1 MNNLQKKFTYS
12 QIVVTL
18 VLIALMGTWMTSL
31 MMYNAP
37 TYVVYVLPLV
47 ALGIAGVWIMGTL
60 NPVGRAINDAGAY
73 SEVLAKMLKT
83 LTESPGESR
92 EFEGFVFA
100 HLVPFMRKHPDDL
113 GSLFAGVPYHVTYRL
128 IDYVGM
134 LTKTEDQAFRT
145 QPEPQS
151 ARTYKMILA
160 DIEELEQLSSAL
172 KRIAGDDLR
181 SEEDKNIG
189 FAPVMN

>member
-1 MNNLQKKFTYS
+1 
-12 QIVVTL
+12 
-18 VLIALMGTWMTSL
+18 
-31 MMYNAP
+31 
-37 TYVVYVLPLV
+37 
-47 ALGIAGVWIMGTL
+47 
-60 NPVGRAINDAGAY
+60 
-73 SEVLAKMLKT
+73 
-83 LTESPGESR
+83 
-92 EFEGFVFA
+92 
-100 HLVPFMRKHPDDL
+100 MRKHPDDL

-151 ARTYKMILA
+151 ARTYKMILS
-160 DIEELEQLSSAL
+160 DIEELERLTSAL

-181 SEEDKNIG
+181 SEEDKNIS